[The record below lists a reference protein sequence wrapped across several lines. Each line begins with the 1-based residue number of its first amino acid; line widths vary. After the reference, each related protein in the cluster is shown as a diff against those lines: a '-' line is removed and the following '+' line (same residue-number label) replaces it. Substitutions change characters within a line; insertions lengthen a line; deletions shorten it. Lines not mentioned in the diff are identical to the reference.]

1 MLYKNSTIYYNYIGK
16 IYVLKSK
23 KMKVSCLGDYVHM
36 KRDKKIKI
44 IATVFI
50 ILAVLTLI
58 FNRALF
64 KIKKYIDQSFLPIQ
78 SKIYQTAEKIGDIK
92 NAISSYKE
100 ILEENEKL
108 KRENME
114 FKLLNSINKNIEEE
128 NFRLTNL
135 LEMKEN
141 NQIIKNLKFARVI
154 FRDVNTIN
162 NKFYIDLGRKN
173 GIEKN
178 MIVIYDDFLIGRI
191 SEVFEGYSLVTMI
204 TDNSAKIS
212 VKTENNLL
220 GISQGSDDGKNEMYF
235 LPSTFE
241 EGIDLGEEIRTS
253 GISDIYPE
261 GLRVGKINEI
271 NKAENNMFK
280 SIKIKP
286 EFKSRDLKEV
296 MVYKYENNLEKK
308 VE

>member
-1 MLYKNSTIYYNYIGK
+1 
-16 IYVLKSK
+16 
-23 KMKVSCLGDYVHM
+23 M